1 MIEPF
6 LLQNPISFGSIH
18 AACRRVPAAG
28 ARRSLVAGPPA
39 SDVDFGQQE
48 AQVGAMA
55 TWVLNKLNRGVEV
68 MFDRPDE
75 DEDESFSKCPLFRL
89 IGCIYFHLHPGPH
102 ARSTIDLSCT
112 QHTPPARVLRIPPT

>member
-6 LLQNPISFGSIH
+6 LLQNPFSFGSIH
-18 AACRRVPAAG
+18 SRISCVPAAG
-28 ARRSLVAGPPA
+28 ARQASVTGPPA
-39 SDVDFGQQE
+39 SDVDFGQEE

-89 IGCIYFHLHPGPH
+89 KSAAYISIY
-102 ARSTIDLSCT
+102 I
-112 QHTPPARVLRIPPT
+112 